1 MSPEDLQFCQE
12 AVKNY
17 NRLKPAILEG
27 DFYRLVSPY
36 ESNHT
41 SVMSVTTDKSKTV
54 LYAYDIHP
62 RFAEPRYPVCLKGLD
77 PDKMYKVEEINL
89 MPGKRSFFQENGK
102 VFSGDYLMKVGLR
115 VFTGRQTNSSIFE
128 ITAQ

>member
-1 MSPEDLQFCQE
+1 MPIQDSDRPYIKREEHSP
-12 AVKNY
+12 
-17 NRLKPAILEG
+17 
-27 DFYRLVSPY
+27 
-36 ESNHT
+36 
-41 SVMSVTTDKSKTV
+41 
-54 LYAYDIHP
+54 
-62 RFAEPRYPVCLKGLD
+62 LD